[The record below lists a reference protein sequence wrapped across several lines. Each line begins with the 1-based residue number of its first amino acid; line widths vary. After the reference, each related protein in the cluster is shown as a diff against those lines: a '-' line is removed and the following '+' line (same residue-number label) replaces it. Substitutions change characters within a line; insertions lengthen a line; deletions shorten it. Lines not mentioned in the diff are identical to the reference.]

1 MVFLFLY
8 IFSEQLDYMREIY
21 KDLMSGMKDGGPAH
35 DLAAEMV
42 NVINQMLETKTRT
55 LVSPQIGKMI
65 FRVSDLFRLDVRIFC
80 DLFRRKH
87 FIRRQLASSM
97 TYLFCLLKHFGCSP
111 ISDPSL

>member
-55 LVSPQIGKMI
+55 LVSPQIGKML
-65 FRVSDLFRLDVRIFC
+65 FRV
-80 DLFRRKH
+80 
-87 FIRRQLASSM
+87 
-97 TYLFCLLKHFGCSP
+97 FGSV
-111 ISDPSL
+111 SA